1 MATDHEIGRKE
12 LTQALLAKEMGLYFV
27 SIREAVA
34 LHDASIGKFGGTPG
48 ARDVGLLESAL
59 HRPIMMAV
67 YQDERDPFVLAA
79 ALAGAIVRNHPFIDG
94 NKRAA
99 YLACLKMLEKN
110 GHDLS
115 PDVAE
120 AAEMFI
126 DLAARKRSEAD
137 LLEWLRQQV
146 PESGPSP

>member
-1 MATDHEIGRKE
+1 MTRDKLSRKD
-12 LTQALLAKEMGLYFV
+12 LTQAILAKETGLYFV

-34 LHDASIGKFGGTPG
+34 LHDASIEKFGGTPR

-59 HRPIMMAV
+59 HRPIMLAV

-79 ALAGAIVRNHPFIDG
+79 ALAGALVQNRPFIDG

-99 YLACLKMLEKN
+99 YLASLKMLEKN
-110 GHDLS
+110 GHEID

-126 DLAARKRSEAD
+126 DLAAHKRSEAD
-137 LLEWLRQQV
+137 LLEWLRRQALDL
-146 PESGPSP
+146 SMSP

>member
-1 MATDHEIGRKE
+1 MTIGEMNRKD
-12 LTQALLAKEMGLYFV
+12 LTQAILAKETGLYFI

-34 LHDASIGKFGGTPG
+34 LHDTSIEKFGGTPG
-48 ARDVGLLESAL
+48 ARDIGLLESAL
-59 HRPIMMAV
+59 HRPIMLAV

-79 ALAGAIVRNHPFIDG
+79 ALAGALVQNHPFIDG

-110 GHDLS
+110 GYEID

-120 AAEMFI
+120 AAEIFI
-126 DLAARKRSEAD
+126 DLAAHKRSEAD
-137 LLEWLRQQV
+137 FLEWLRQQV
-146 PESGPSP
+146 PDRSMSP